1 MSTSL
6 RKRLII
12 ILMALTLFAWIGSA
26 GLTGIYASRVL
37 IDQVDR
43 QLEQYSVLVSYIT
56 LVFAAQLDKG
66 ETLPGIDV
74 AADGDEFPMVIE
86 APSSEGLAPV
96 VNIFYRGQLQ
106 AVLENSPRFEP
117 PEAEGF
123 SFRLMEEGHNHWR
136 LLARYDERN
145 DLWVLVG
152 IELDQARWALW
163 RSFAGVLFPLLIILP
178 LTMGLLY
185 FGVTRGLLPLRNL
198 AAQIG
203 RRNPQQLDP
212 VGSDSVPEEMK
223 SMVGALNDLLERL
236 AFALESEQR
245 FTANAAHELMTP
257 LAAIKTEVQ
266 LCQRQL
272 SDTAAVPMLQRIAER
287 VDRAT
292 HTVEQLLTLARV
304 DPDAPLATA
313 TVALRSLLV
322 EVLAENAHLAIDRQ
336 VQVDIEEGEEIRVQA
351 SEESM
356 AILLRNLLVNAF
368 RYASPGSTVTVR
380 LSQTIEGV
388 ELEICNDC
396 QPLSAAEFSRIGERF
411 YRVPGSTGLGAGLG
425 LSIVKRIADQHQAQF
440 TAHPGANGGGFCA
453 RLSLPL

>member
-12 ILMALTLFAWIGSA
+12 ILAALTLFAWIGSA

-56 LVFAAQLDKG
+56 QVFATQMDKG

-74 AADGDEFPMVIE
+74 TDMGDETPMVIE
-86 APSSEGLAPV
+86 TPASEGLAPV

-106 AVLENSPRFEP
+106 AVVENSPRFEP
-117 PEAEGF
+117 PTQEGF
-123 SFRLMEEGHNHWR
+123 SFRLTEEDHNHWR

-163 RSFAGVLFPLLIILP
+163 RSFARVLFPLMIILP
-178 LTMGLLY
+178 LTIGLLY
-185 FGVTRGLLPLRNL
+185 FGVARGLLPLKNL

-236 AFALESEQR
+236 GLALESEQR

-272 SDTAAVPMLQRIAER
+272 TETSAVTMLQRIAER

-304 DPDAPLATA
+304 DPDAPLVKNP
-313 TVALRSLLV
+313 VALRSLLI
-322 EVLAENAHLAIDRQ
+322 EVLAESAHLAMDRQ
-336 VQVDIEEGEEIRVQA
+336 VQVEIEDGEEVLVQA
-351 SEESM
+351 SEESI

-368 RYASPGSTVTVR
+368 RYATPGSSVAVR
-380 LSQTIEGV
+380 LDAFDDGA
-388 ELEICNDC
+388 ELEICNEC
-396 QPLSAAEFSRIGERF
+396 EPLSPAEFERIGERF
-411 YRVPGSTGLGAGLG
+411 YRVPGSPGLGAGLG
-425 LSIVKRIADQHQAQF
+425 LSIVQRISDQHQAQF
-440 TAHPGANGGGFCA
+440 TAHAGDNGSGFCA
-453 RLSLPL
+453 RLKFPI

>member
-12 ILMALTLFAWIGSA
+12 ILAALTLFAWIGSA

-56 LVFAAQLDKG
+56 RVFAAQMDKG

-74 AADGDEFPMVIE
+74 AEMGDETPMIIE
-86 APSSEGLAPV
+86 TPASEGLAPV

-117 PEAEGF
+117 PAEEGF
-123 SFRLMEEGHNHWR
+123 SFRLTEEGHNHWR

-163 RSFAGVLFPLLIILP
+163 RSFARVLFPLMIILP

-185 FGVTRGLLPLRNL
+185 FGVARGLLPLKNL

-212 VGSDSVPEEMK
+212 VGSDTVPEEMK
-223 SMVGALNDLLERL
+223 SMVGALNELLERL

-272 SDTAAVPMLQRIAER
+272 TETSAVTMLQRIAER

-304 DPDAPLATA
+304 DPDAPLVKTS
-313 TVALRSLLV
+313 VALRSLLI
-322 EVLAENAHLAIDRQ
+322 EVLAENAHLAIDRD
-336 VQVDIEEGEEIRVQA
+336 VQVDIKDGEEVMVQA
-351 SEESM
+351 SEESI

-368 RYASPGSTVTVR
+368 RYASAGSTVTVR
-380 LSQTIEGV
+380 LDELEAGV

-396 QPLSAAEFSRIGERF
+396 ERLSTAEFERLGERF
-411 YRVPGSTGLGAGLG
+411 YRVPGSAGLGAGLG
-425 LSIVKRIADQHQAQF
+425 LSIVQRITDQHQAQF
-440 TAHPGANGGGFCA
+440 TAHPGNSGSGFCA
-453 RLSLPL
+453 RLRLPA

>member
-26 GLTGIYASRVL
+26 LLTGAYASRVL

-43 QLEQYSVLVSYIT
+43 QLEQYSHLVIYMT
-56 LVFAAQLDKG
+56 QVFAAQSDDG
-66 ETLPGIDV
+66 ASLPGVDIKSE
-74 AADGDEFPMVIE
+74 GGERPMVIDAAAGDE
-86 APSSEGLAPV
+86 LSPV
-96 VNIFYRGQLQ
+96 VNIFYGGRLQ

-117 PEAEGF
+117 PEEEGF
-123 SFRLMEEGHNHWR
+123 SFRLIDEDHSHWR
-136 LLARYDERN
+136 LLARYDAPN

-163 RSFAGVLFPLLIILP
+163 RTFARVLFPLLIILP
-178 LTMGLLY
+178 LTVGLLY
-185 FGVTRGLLPLRNL
+185 FGVARGLLPLRNL
-198 AAQIG
+198 ATQIG

-212 VGSDSVPEEMK
+212 VGSESVPEEMK

-272 SDTAAVPMLQRIAER
+272 TDPASAPMLQRIAER
-287 VDRAT
+287 VDRAS

-304 DPDAPLATA
+304 DPDSP
-313 TVALRSLLV
+313 VALERVGLRSLLV
-322 EVLAENAHLAIDRQ
+322 EVLAENAHLAADRQ
-336 VQVDIEEGEEIRVQA
+336 VEVDVEQGDEINVMA
-351 SEESM
+351 SEESL

-368 RYASPGSTVTVR
+368 RYATPGSSVTVR
-380 LSQTIEGV
+380 LCIGESGA
-388 ELEICNDC
+388 ELEICNAC
-396 QPLSAAEFSRIGERF
+396 EPLSAAEFSRIGERF
-411 YRVPGSTGLGAGLG
+411 YRVPGSPGLGAGLG
-425 LSIVKRIADQHQAQF
+425 LSIVKRITDQHQASF
-440 TAHPGANGGGFCA
+440 SARPREDGSGFCA
-453 RLSLPL
+453 CLSLPL